1 MTRKAEFPFSY
12 FRISELS
19 LTGQTFSFFAQLS
32 LNMPLADSIWY
43 GNSILHIL
51 QYSEILIKSRYW
63 DISKYAF
70 GWYHMKILY
79 YTYFSTIFCK
89 FNEKILGHFK
99 ICLLMEI
106 CLYMEI
112 LYYIFYSV
120 ESTRQNILCYEYAF
134 LVSNMQT

>member
-1 MTRKAEFPFSY
+1 
-12 FRISELS
+12 
-19 LTGQTFSFFAQLS
+19 
-32 LNMPLADSIWY
+32 
-43 GNSILHIL
+43 
-51 QYSEILIKSRYW
+51 
-63 DISKYAF
+63 
-70 GWYHMKILY
+70 MKILY

-120 ESTRQNILCYEYAF
+120 ESTRQNILCYEYQSLEQYIYIYIYIYVYIYIF
-134 LVSNMQT
+134 RTQSLQEVGHDLLIERGQCYHSSPQRLPSEIECFIL